1 MVALAADAAL
11 EAQVFHL
18 LDGFNV
24 FVVFIGGIEAQDVHI
39 ESGALFDEGLADA
52 SGADYGYRFSGD
64 FVAQKGQVGMPV
76 APAIFAG

>member
-1 MVALAADAAL
+1 MPRLKRRS
-11 EAQVFHL
+11 FTSWS
-18 LDGFNV
+18 GFNV